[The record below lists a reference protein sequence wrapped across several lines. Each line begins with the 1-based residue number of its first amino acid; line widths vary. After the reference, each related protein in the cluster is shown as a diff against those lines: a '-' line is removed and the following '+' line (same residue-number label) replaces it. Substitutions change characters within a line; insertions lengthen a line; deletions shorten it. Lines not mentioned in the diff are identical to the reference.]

1 MKDWFSRV
9 GDYILFVAA
18 TLNGHRLSFARVI
31 EALLIAAVTAM
42 ITSYVTVERLVS
54 RVEVE
59 FRYISRDIDEIKRRL
74 DRLEQKPQKN
84 LRFAK
89 F

>member
-1 MKDWFSRV
+1 M
-9 GDYILFVAA
+9 
-18 TLNGHRLSFARVI
+18 SFARVI